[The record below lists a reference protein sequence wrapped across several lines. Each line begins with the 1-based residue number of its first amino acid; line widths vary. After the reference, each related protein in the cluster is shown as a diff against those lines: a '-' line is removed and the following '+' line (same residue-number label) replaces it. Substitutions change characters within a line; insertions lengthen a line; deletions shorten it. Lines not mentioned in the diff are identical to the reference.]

1 MITDFVLLTIAYLCW
16 NVWLIVRHVQTRR
29 EGEK

>member
-1 MITDFVLLTIAYLCW
+1 MTDLVLLGIAYVCW

-29 EGEK
+29 EGGK